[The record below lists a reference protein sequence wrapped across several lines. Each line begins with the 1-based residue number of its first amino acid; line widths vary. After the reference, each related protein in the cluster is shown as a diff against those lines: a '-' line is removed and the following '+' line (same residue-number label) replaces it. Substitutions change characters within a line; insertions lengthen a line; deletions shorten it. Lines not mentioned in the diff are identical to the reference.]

1 MRQFWKIGACGQ
13 YGGYFDQTPA
23 DTINNCG
30 NIEIC
35 YKICRDAGT
44 SSCQAWT
51 YDLTDR
57 SCKLYKS
64 RSNYKIVDYNS
75 KKVISGPN
83 QCLQGSWENTK
94 SNKILFARITMNS
107 EMSVNSREDSREVME

>member
-1 MRQFWKIGACGQ
+1 MSQHKNNKHAAVHCSAAVQDRWETG
-13 YGGYFDQTPA
+13 
-23 DTINNCG
+23 NCG
-30 NIEIC
+30 NIEMC

-57 SCKLYKS
+57 SCKLYKN
-64 RSNYKIVDYNS
+64 RANYNIVDYNT

-83 QCLQGSWENTK
+83 QCLQGSWI
-94 SNKILFARITMNS
+94 NKMINRKQFARITMNS
-107 EMSVNSREDSREVME
+107 SYNMKWVELGCGRSCN

>member
-1 MRQFWKIGACGQ
+1 MFFFDILGACGK

-23 DTINNCG
+23 TTIKNVG

-35 YKICRDAGT
+35 YKICRDTGT
-44 SSCQAWT
+44 TGCQAWT

-57 SCKLYKS
+57 SCKLYKN
-64 RSNYKIVDYNS
+64 RGNYKIVDYNS

-83 QCLQGSWENTK
+83 QCLQGSWKNDESDIEK
-94 SNKILFARITMNS
+94 FARITCDS
-107 EMSVNSREDSREVME
+107 EISIG

>member
-1 MRQFWKIGACGQ
+1 MIGACGK

-23 DTINNCG
+23 ATIQNCG
-30 NIEIC
+30 NIEMC

-57 SCKLYKS
+57 SCKLYKN
-64 RSNYKIVDYNS
+64 RANYNIVDYNT

-83 QCLQGSWENTK
+83 QCLQGSWI
-94 SNKILFARITMNS
+94 NKMINRKQFARITMNS
-107 EMSVNSREDSREVME
+107 SYNMKWVELGCGRSCN